1 MSSEGL
7 SFLALFV
14 ICSFN
19 ASVLLILSL
28 LLSQRKSYNRELMAP
43 LLHLVVLVKMTESKQ
58 FVMQQEILVLQ
69 IYQEVSFLT
78 EQLLRIFFIYS
89 TCHAN

>member
-1 MSSEGL
+1 
-7 SFLALFV
+7 
-14 ICSFN
+14 
-19 ASVLLILSL
+19 
-28 LLSQRKSYNRELMAP
+28 MAP

-78 EQLLRIFFIYS
+78 EQLLRIFFHLFNLS
-89 TCHAN
+89 RKLMLQRA

>member
-1 MSSEGL
+1 
-7 SFLALFV
+7 
-14 ICSFN
+14 
-19 ASVLLILSL
+19 
-28 LLSQRKSYNRELMAP
+28 
-43 LLHLVVLVKMTESKQ
+43 MTESKQ

-89 TCHAN
+89 TCHANDVAEGVDFDLRSSDRFIRRNRKISISA

>member
-1 MSSEGL
+1 
-7 SFLALFV
+7 
-14 ICSFN
+14 
-19 ASVLLILSL
+19 
-28 LLSQRKSYNRELMAP
+28 MAP

-78 EQLLRIFFIYS
+78 EQPLRIFFIYS